1 MKNIIMSAVILMLVC
16 CGEAEATSK
25 KNITNRVVRP
35 SMKMP
40 ETPKVTTEYTVT
52 TEETVDAEETV
63 ILYLDDMTFPEAFA
77 LEHRAKG
84 EGRTFWWKGNQY
96 TTNLAVLDKFVSEHI
111 NCNETSLNWVTNN
124 DDPNDY
130 CKSNVL
136 DDCGVCNG
144 PGKTTW
150 FLDKDSDG
158 LGSFTE
164 WITSCAYPTSV
175 EIEKYQAESLQEGSG
190 DQGVTKK

>member
-1 MKNIIMSAVILMLVC
+1 MKKILMSITILMLVC
-16 CGEAEATSK
+16 CDEAEATSK
-25 KNITNRVVRP
+25 ENITNKVI
-35 SMKMP
+35 K
-40 ETPKVTTEYTVT
+40 PKNTQLTEYTVDNT
-52 TEETVDAEETV
+52 YTETVE
-63 ILYLDDMTFPEAFA
+63 IYLDDMTFPEAFA

-164 WITSCAYPTSV
+164 WITSCTYPV
-175 EIEKYQAESLQEGSG
+175 NIEIERFHEESLQEGGG
-190 DQGVTKK
+190 DQGMIGE